1 MDNLR
6 KSQAA
11 PPLGTAPR
19 ELVLGQSG
27 GAYGAIPI
35 GLVGENAPFVARGA
49 VIPPSTAPKFEAPH
63 YESPHFGSIWR
74 PTAM

>member
-6 KSQAA
+6 KIQAA

-27 GAYGAIPI
+27 GAYAAIPI
-35 GLVGENAPFVARGA
+35 ALIGENAPFVAGMGVAADLTRR
-49 VIPPSTAPKFEAPH
+49 STGV
-63 YESPHFGSIWR
+63 SDTSG
-74 PTAM
+74 TV

>member
-35 GLVGENAPFVARGA
+35 GLVGENAPFVARRRRFC
-49 VIPPSTAPKFEAPH
+49 PSVSRKVDRYVGVEV
-63 YESPHFGSIWR
+63 
-74 PTAM
+74 

>member
-35 GLVGENAPFVARGA
+35 GLVGENAPFVARRGQRVVA
-49 VIPPSTAPKFEAPH
+49 T
-63 YESPHFGSIWR
+63 
-74 PTAM
+74 T